1 MSDLIDQDNKN
12 SGNTGEPQLI
22 GDIQF
27 PDLSQIYCDL
37 TKQIGQ
43 IVCNEVL
50 YSLILT
56 IMQKDVSD
64 GNYDQLESTLIG
76 MLKPFLSKEVLYEPM
91 KDLKTS
97 VC

>member
-56 IMQKDVSD
+56 IM
-64 GNYDQLESTLIG
+64 
-76 MLKPFLSKEVLYEPM
+76 
-91 KDLKTS
+91 
-97 VC
+97 

>member
-56 IMQKDVSD
+56 IMQKDISD